1 MPDSFL
7 QFLPRRAAARRP
19 RPGLFLLSL
28 LLAGG
33 GSGTAW
39 SDELTYAVSGVDEEL
54 QANVEAHVQA
64 FDLTGSGRVMPGRLD
79 EAVEDARQRARDALK
94 PFGYY
99 HPNVSTN
106 LVRAGPEKWRL
117 EIRIEPGPPVRV
129 ATAQVEV
136 RGPGATLGQLQTW
149 QAEWPLR
156 PGAVLDQQSWEQEK
170 EAALQAANAHG
181 YLSAGF
187 VKEAIRIDLIQN
199 EANLE
204 LTLETGEQAHFGD
217 IRLQQDVVH
226 PRVVADIP
234 RFEPG
239 MPYRQDLVN
248 KLRVDLW
255 QTGYFTDIE
264 VVEQKNLDRSPP
276 TVDII
281 ANAASETRD
290 TYQGTIGFGT
300 DTGIRTQL
308 FWSRHPLSADGD
320 RLDVGIGYQ
329 AIDDEFSL
337 RSDYRIPRR
346 GEGRQFWVANLSL
359 QQDKQDLEVKRQEDD
374 EDFLTLAPGS
384 VRDLLLRLGRL
395 QVRTQE
401 MGQDQLFETRF
412 VQYLR
417 ESYDYDPGPDAAP
430 DIRALFGDPGTSKL
444 FRDTIRTLA
453 VGIEWDWPSIRGS
466 GFNTDGHHERA
477 WLFTSNEAWGSDRE
491 FTQVYLSTRRSWL
504 RGERWK
510 YLLRAEV
517 GYTDADV
524 DELVLDVDG
533 QAFGLSITDLPDRYR
548 FKAGG
553 GSSVRGY
560 GFEALSNND
569 IGSNNIVTASAEI
582 EMRVLPKWSV
592 AAFADIGNAFNDWS
606 EFDLRKGA
614 GVGIRWYSVA
624 GALRLD
630 FAQALDL
637 EGNPWHIHFTIGS
650 PLL

>member
-1 MPDSFL
+1 MPDAFL
-7 QFLPRRAAARRP
+7 QFIPLNAAGRP
-19 RPGLFLLSL
+19 RLAGCLLL
-28 LLAGG
+28 ALLAGG
-33 GSGTAW
+33 GSGAAW
-39 SDELTYAVSGVDEEL
+39 CDELVYAISGVDEEL
-54 QANVEAHVQA
+54 LSNVRAHVEA
-64 FDLTGSGRVMPGRLD
+64 FTLTGSGRVMPGQLD
-79 EAVEDARQRARDALK
+79 DAVQDAKRQARDALK

-99 HPNVSTN
+99 HPNISTN

-117 EIRIEPGPPVRV
+117 EMRIEPGPPVRV
-129 ATAQVEV
+129 ATAEVEV
-136 RGPGATLGQLQTW
+136 RGPGATLGLLQEW
-149 QAEWPLR
+149 QAGWPLR
-156 PGAVLDQQSWEQEK
+156 PGAVLDQRSWKQEK
-170 EAALQAANAHG
+170 EEALQAANAYG
-181 YLSAGF
+181 YLSAEY
-187 VKEAIRIDLIQN
+187 VEEAIRIDLIRN
-199 EANLE
+199 EAYLE
-204 LTLETGEQAHFGD
+204 LTLETGEQARFGHVAF
-217 IRLQQDVVH
+217 QQEVVH
-226 PRVVADIP
+226 PHVLADIP

-239 MPYRQDLVN
+239 MPYREELVN

-276 TVDII
+276 TVDIV
-281 ANAASETRD
+281 AQASSDTRD

-320 RLDVGIGYQ
+320 RLDVGLGYQ

-337 RSDYRIPRR
+337 RSDYRIPRS
-346 GEGRQFWVANLSL
+346 GEGRNFWVATLTL

-374 EDFLTLAPGS
+374 EHFLTLAPGS
-384 VRDLLLRLGRL
+384 VSDVFLRFGQL
-395 QVRTQE
+395 QVRTRE
-401 MGQDQLFETRF
+401 MGQDQIFETRF

-417 ESYDYDPGPDAAP
+417 ESYDYDPGPDA
-430 DIRALFGDPGTSKL
+430 DPGIRSLLDDTRTSTL

-466 GFNTDGHHERA
+466 GFDTDGHHERA
-477 WLFTSNEAWGSDRE
+477 WIFTSNEVWGSDRE
-491 FTQVYLSTRRSWL
+491 FTQAYLSTRRSWL

-510 YLLRAEV
+510 FLLRGEA

-524 DELVLDVDG
+524 DELVLTVDG
-533 QAFGLSITDLPDRYR
+533 EPFGLSITELPDHYR

-560 GFEALSNND
+560 GFEDLSNND
-569 IGSNNIVTASAEI
+569 IGSNNIVTASAEV

-592 AAFADIGNAFNDWS
+592 AAFVDTGNAFNSWS
-606 EFDLRKGA
+606 DFELRTGA
-614 GVGIRWYSVA
+614 GIGVRWYSVA

-630 FAQALDL
+630 FAQALDV
-637 EGNPWHIHFTIGS
+637 EGRPWAIHFTIGT